1 MAALVGAG
9 NTPIPPYWQNF
20 IGGHWVDATD
30 GARRTLVD
38 PATGE
43 LLTEVALGDEADVD
57 RAVEA
62 ARACVASRVLV
73 STRPVQRLRWVM
85 GIGRELQA
93 RRERAAH
100 VLTLDSGKSLSDA
113 YVEIDGAIR
122 YFEYYGAMADKLE
135 GTSIPLGD
143 GYVDYTIPVPHGVSA
158 HIVPWNYPAEM
169 MARGLAPAL
178 TAGNAV
184 VVKAPEVDPLAC
196 LIIAEAA
203 EAAGLP
209 PGAVNVIV
217 GDGPV
222 AGAALARHTRVNQ
235 IVFTGSVETGQSI
248 LHSAAERV
256 IPTVMELGGKS
267 AAIVFDDADLDA
279 LLDSV
284 RWGIFM
290 NAGQVCSAMSRLI
303 VPPRLHDELIDR
315 VADLARGL
323 TVGAGIEDPGLTPVV
338 SQRQLDRVAGLT
350 THAIS
355 AGARAATGGA
365 VIERPGFFMEPTV
378 LVDVDPR
385 SDVARTEIFGPI
397 LSVLKADSAAAAVE
411 IANATDYGLVAG
423 VFTQDI
429 DRALWTAQRL
439 EAGQVFV
446 NEWFAGGVETPFGGV
461 KQSGF
466 GREKGQEAIRNYFQT
481 KERRSQSPS
490 STDSVIVLAHPQN
503 CTAYTL
509 GDPCRVPGLMEAHI
523 PRKMR
528 VMAAL
533 RKDPE
538 ELRERAIRMAVD
550 LRRDPTTRSSA
561 LRRVGDQLGINPGT
575 LRNWRYPSSAMVDEE
590 W

>member
-1 MAALVGAG
+1 MAALIDGQH
-9 NTPIPPYWQNF
+9 TLIPPYWQNF
-20 IGGHWVDATD
+20 IGGHWVDAAD

-38 PATGE
+38 PATGQA
-43 LLTEVALGDEADVD
+43 LTEVALGDETDVGH
-57 RAVEA
+57 AVEA
-62 ARACVASRVLV
+62 AHACVASRILV
-73 STRPVQRLRWVM
+73 SARPVQRLRWVM

-93 RRERAAH
+93 RRERAAY
-100 VLTLDSGKSLSDA
+100 VLSRDSGKSLSDA

-122 YFEYYGAMADKLE
+122 YFEYYGSMADKLE

-143 GYVDYTIPVPHGVSA
+143 GYVDYTVPVPHGVSA

-169 MARGLAPAL
+169 MARGIAPAL

-222 AGAALARHTRVNQ
+222 AGAALARHPRVNQ

-248 LHSAAERV
+248 LHSAADRV

-303 VPPRLHDELIDR
+303 VPRLLHDDVIDR
-315 VADLARGL
+315 VTDLARGL

-365 VIERPGFFMEPTV
+365 VIKRPGYFMEPTV
-378 LVDVDPR
+378 LVDVDPS
-385 SDVARTEIFGPI
+385 SDISRTEIFGPV
-397 LSVLKADSAAAAVE
+397 LSVFKADTAAAAIA

-429 DRALWTAQRL
+429 DSALWTAQRL

-461 KQSGF
+461 KKSGF

-481 KERRSQSPS
+481 KN
-490 STDSVIVLAHPQN
+490 V
-503 CTAYTL
+503 
-509 GDPCRVPGLMEAHI
+509 
-523 PRKMR
+523 
-528 VMAAL
+528 AL
-533 RKDPE
+533 RVRPP
-538 ELRERAIRMAVD
+538 
-550 LRRDPTTRSSA
+550 PT
-561 LRRVGDQLGINPGT
+561 P
-575 LRNWRYPSSAMVDEE
+575 
-590 W
+590 